1 MNRRSVRKLFL
12 FLLCYLVVGGSV
24 IVLFF
29 SSFWPLRLEV
39 GVSQISCC
47 FSLIISC
54 NSRYINI
61 LLDLSGVFTIL
72 GLQIP

>member
-12 FLLCYLVVGGSV
+12 FLLCYFVVGGSV

-29 SSFWPLRLEV
+29 SSFWPLCLEV
-39 GVSQISCC
+39 GVSQTSC

-54 NSRYINI
+54 NSRYISI
-61 LLDLSGVFTIL
+61 LRDLSSVFTIL